1 MFVCLGKVGK
11 ATSLWLI
18 DFAIYSGFLFGVHVL
33 ANRILH
39 VMNSILSLKLLFVK
53 CENVAVEHFIS
64 HLLNFVFYNMCTMY
78 MEVFGK
84 FKPCLFRFHIP
95 LFSEM
100 FWNFRGFFF
109 SVLFNWGNKVFNC
122 IQVIIMYNIY
132 PERHLPDFKLILQG
146 GGVEVTFCIVND
158 FVTWKEVKISY
169 VKSNGNYLLNCRF
182 LCIETKMSTCQYMC
196 IINV

>member
-1 MFVCLGKVGK
+1 MFWFFCQNIIKLAVHIYMTHIFKKWLVFVCLGKAGK

-39 VMNSILSLKLLFVK
+39 VMNSILSLNLLSVK

-84 FKPCLFRFHIP
+84 FNTCLFRFHIP

-109 SVLFNWGNKVFNC
+109 LSP
-122 IQVIIMYNIY
+122 I
-132 PERHLPDFKLILQG
+132 
-146 GGVEVTFCIVND
+146 
-158 FVTWKEVKISY
+158 
-169 VKSNGNYLLNCRF
+169 
-182 LCIETKMSTCQYMC
+182 
-196 IINV
+196 

>member
-1 MFVCLGKVGK
+1 MWDG
-11 ATSLWLI
+11 
-18 DFAIYSGFLFGVHVL
+18 
-33 ANRILH
+33 
-39 VMNSILSLKLLFVK
+39 
-53 CENVAVEHFIS
+53 ENVAVEHFIS
-64 HLLNFVFYNMCTMY
+64 HLLNFFVLITCIWKWLESSNHVYLDFIYLY
-78 MEVFGK
+78 SLKSFEISEV
-84 FKPCLFRFHIP
+84 
-95 LFSEM
+95 
-100 FWNFRGFFF
+100 FFF